1 MKRYIL
7 IAGVNGAGKSTLY
20 QTLSTMKGMP
30 RVNTD
35 EILRKFG
42 DWKNPRDLIRAGKIA
57 VTMLGAYLDQGVS
70 FNQET
75 TLCGR
80 SLFRNITRAK
90 QNGYSI
96 ELHYI
101 GVASADVA
109 KERVR
114 FRVAQGGHGIPEEL
128 IEKRYEESLLN
139 LGRVLPQCDLAVLY
153 DNTDKFRRF
162 AIYRKGK
169 AARISHSI
177 PTWYKKYLAAA
188 DLGQDEGE
196 LRRRKI

>member
-20 QTLSTMKGMP
+20 QSLSSLQGMQ

-35 EILRKFG
+35 EIVRTFG
-42 DWKNPRDLIRAGKIA
+42 DWRNPQDIAKAGIIA
-57 VTMLGAYLDQGVS
+57 VREVKQNFSQGIS

-80 SLFRNITRAK
+80 TILKFINMAK
-90 QNGYSI
+90 ERGYAI

-101 GVASADVA
+101 GVDSVDVA
-109 KERVR
+109 KARVLQ
-114 FRVAQGGHGIPEEL
+114 RVKKGGHGIPEAD
-128 IEKRYEESLLN
+128 IERRYRETFQNLN
-139 LGRVLPQCDLAVLY
+139 QVLPKCDITAFY

-162 AIYRKGK
+162 AIYKQGK
-169 AARISHSI
+169 PVRISQHV
-177 PTWYKKYLAAA
+177 PVWFEKNVLQYGKFTP
-188 DLGQDEGE
+188 Q
-196 LRRRKI
+196 